1 MQNIYIYIYIY
12 IYVYVYVYVFSPA
25 VVIASRLMQPAKR
38 CDCRDHFSYCHTF
51 HTSAI
56 RECTFL
62 HLPLR
67 LVIYFSPVPAFV
79 HKTYFL
85 FRGIS
90 FNLPARFHFMA
101 DISERISLHSISKL
115 AKKKKKFD
123 DGDGDGTKS
132 RVDRARFVLPAP
144 SLIHSGPSIERIKCR
159 VSDAMRKKNCAARPW
174 FTFIT
179 LFAPRL
185 VLRLVAPIN
194 QQRTLFACIPAPEI
208 NKSRYSIIG
217 KNIRGGF

>member
-1 MQNIYIYIYIY
+1 MFATFAMQNIYIY

-115 AKKKKKFD
+115 AKKKKK
-123 DGDGDGTKS
+123 
-132 RVDRARFVLPAP
+132 
-144 SLIHSGPSIERIKCR
+144 SLTM
-159 VSDAMRKKNCAARPW
+159 AMATELNLGSTVRD
-174 FTFIT
+174 
-179 LFAPRL
+179 LFYPPL
-185 VLRLVAPIN
+185 H
-194 QQRTLFACIPAPEI
+194 
-208 NKSRYSIIG
+208 
-217 KNIRGGF
+217 